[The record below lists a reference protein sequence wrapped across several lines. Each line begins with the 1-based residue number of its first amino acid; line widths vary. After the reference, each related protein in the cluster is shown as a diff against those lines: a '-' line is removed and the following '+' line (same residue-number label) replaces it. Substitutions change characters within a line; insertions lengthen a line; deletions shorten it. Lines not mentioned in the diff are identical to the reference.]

1 MQFVYPDLMIGKFKL
16 GDIIS
21 VSRTYPGDFYTF
33 VEKDSDEYKILK
45 EGIAK
50 LTDEFTLLDDQLKS
64 LEEKRANGGLT
75 DTEWSEKRA
84 VTEKITR
91 IKNQLSMKV
100 NRRSWI
106 EFIMNHPEYKDD
118 NAKNLWESQRLTC
131 KIIKSGSY
139 YDKTELQVLWSNIAE
154 IQEEQKLTFHCT
166 LPSEMIYRHPTEI
179 NLPEDDAAPV
189 TAYKVFRDKRPVKEL
204 YGEGQF
210 HTWSH
215 NPVLSMGVGVN
226 SNKCLYP
233 NEMVCDDDDLKL
245 YCSHFFNKWTF
256 VYKVQ
261 GKLIDYIV
269 RLARNFN
276 GQCASDYRENGFF
289 TIALQ
294 RDNIQKNVRGDLEA
308 TVPQNIVWSQGNSNT
323 KAYNFAYFPFSGL
336 QADDLEN
343 LRSGQL
349 LSSTNSNIS
358 QIICFRKRIDRVN
371 DDTYRGIPAKR
382 YIFTV
387 DKSVIHGPNPGI
399 TIERYGGDGWLRDEN
414 DKGVYEPRQHYTF
427 VRRGVQTFILN
438 QFNSELRSDWMQTRA
453 QMKNI
458 VTTKLFNKHGLN
470 NTGTIIEHAEYKL
483 NDEPSDYED
492 IPKTTWHGTYFVEH
506 EPRKVVI
513 ILPTDNGVKKIF
525 KTIYRA
531 SEYIHRWMRDQ
542 KERLLNNL
550 LMMQIFTKRTTE
562 SLAPGICEEGL
573 ERKFFKYISELETA
587 AYEDYVNYAY
597 FTHDHKKKIVDE
609 FLKGLTHNNIEIEDW
624 VQQIDGDDKIMKAAW
639 NQRLNQDGTY
649 WWPNEGKI
657 MIDLIKGIIRRR
669 PIDLFT
675 STKSGEDALTTYS
688 FETITYTKNLKTKKE
703 DVILDY
709 NKPSCADVDI
719 NGDLIVLNFI
729 KRLDYR
735 QYGLSLTDRMRG
747 DKLYT
752 FTMGKTFVINE
763 NYDDFE
769 KSLGVA
775 EKNLTL
781 LENITTWSKKIK
793 GIKTD
798 FLFFD
803 DIAYT
808 LCQTAGIGIKEKLL
822 RQHFIAFLNH
832 TKDMNFTY
840 RPEKFAVGIEYKKND
855 VVYWYD
861 KKKGKH
867 CILKARADFTL
878 ELGKQCDYRRYE
890 DGEVIEPRD
899 IFPIL
904 SGTTWSIL
912 EITKK
917 TGLEFMRS
925 KMLLSMDIH
934 SSATIGD
941 LLYHVIT
948 KKFIEE
954 LEEISEDIETLQDL
968 QKYVYAIDLCFTD
981 DELNK
986 AYIQQK
992 NTALTTGGISI
1003 PSEKLED
1010 YSANLQTR
1018 ILMTN
1023 LNVSLLATTLEDFLR
1038 KKGFWALKERDNP
1051 DPNFYKFTVSIL
1063 FEPKTSR
1070 QNAPISIE
1078 AKLSGGVYKSPIKQ
1092 IPMVFD
1098 SQMKNMTGITLIENK
1113 EAVNKEKRRERRIF
1127 IQAWANYKNIL
1138 PPPANVNDVRYKDP
1152 DSYAVPVV
1160 PYLPDWGALENIDI
1174 NCGGTDDGHIAI
1186 RKNREEIILEL
1197 FIRIKKV
1204 FDFEHDVIYGDVTMQ
1219 NNQQLRDWL
1228 SAEWKNFKT
1237 KQNPKAMDLGH
1248 PLIMAPAFLPFPS
1261 APVIN
1266 NNVAFKKFW
1275 YDISLDNAMEEIRKE
1290 NYGKVGAA
1298 LEMLYK
1304 SRAFRIINLMNDM
1317 FSNGIPMEDGTR
1329 RILDTMDKYL
1339 IIQKYQSMFIQQ
1351 DELKAGEVLHQGITW
1366 YVGKNDYVQ
1375 LSFHEKKEKRK
1386 RTSNI
1391 LRYDW
1396 NIVVEAQENTFIK
1409 QDNGNSSEL
1418 IGFGNNF
1425 QPEWWMLNSH
1435 FFTDLMPQWFS
1446 LVGSRCFPNPGYV
1459 QQTVQQTG
1467 IINVLTKILNL
1478 KTNILTVSVKEKVKQ
1493 NIMPDEKI
1501 IAKCGLQ
1508 TVVQILCTVYQHAFS
1523 SKTQLELE
1531 GKNKSV
1537 KLNLRGHWLKNKKCL
1552 LFSKVE
1558 MFIQG
1563 KNIILY
1569 ENGKHNTQIL
1579 YQSGLKEAN
1588 DAKTLFARYPVH
1600 FIFYSKE
1607 RVINDFQKEIGADTV
1622 IRSRGMLAD
1631 NEGYYVGPG
1640 LRVSDYIT
1648 KENMYEQT
1656 SLISSE
1662 MANLMENVHFLNKGR
1677 EIDRGGILKELKE
1690 APICGTDGK
1699 QLLDDNGNPKWTAVA
1714 IDEVDEYK
1722 YFGLMDK
1729 IEHLTCELAT
1739 LANSQRENTI
1749 QGLGLHVAG
1758 NKYTPDEIDEILGFE
1773 DTTCVICK
1781 KLGATVY
1788 MPNCRG
1794 QEKHVAHVT
1803 CLYNQCIRDTG
1814 LKNKSSKYFMINLN
1828 STMMQV
1834 TKELNDYGQISDP
1847 EIEPSNLT
1855 IREFLIARQ
1864 AYFKDG
1870 RNAQRVETTV
1880 YTTIPLHHEQAVPI
1894 DIENSGPTG
1903 TKYFLKEEKTNAI
1916 GYANK
1921 EHYEKDP
1928 KWQHLEA
1935 FHCREILSGEV
1946 LQDGTY
1952 GSEAKDNDG
1961 KYHSILHTWTEA
1973 SKCPACTT
1981 QIGGHLWVS
1990 TPSDI
1995 YEGEMY
2001 TIMYAGRQVVPYDRN
2016 KTAHFGIMSPVM
2028 SLDFNFD
2035 KYGYETLLYHMQPF
2049 GRAEVIAPS
2058 EDEENNFGM
2067 GSLELYTGL
2076 DNYIQIVSQEEPQYN
2091 VPKQLKSQKK
2101 IKRHNEP
2108 TGGERRLKQR
2118 TSTED
2123 LGKIEIKS
2131 MIGGDVK
2138 TEIEHYWKQQGNG
2151 RLCAYELEI
2160 KHGEDENEIIELD
2173 FMGEITPQKK
2183 KNLIK
2188 WIEAAYDKVY
2198 GGQQQNVADAL
2209 KEQQAT
2215 RDALLEKYGNVGAY
2229 QQIER
2234 KWKCRFT
2241 PIGCRLKNITKL
2253 DEDKN
2258 EITMPWLPI
2267 LPPDINLNDFKTIIE
2282 ENTSFP
2288 IENKFI
2294 SVRIPS
2300 DWDRKTPIRKSN
2312 DYLCWPEYVSVDK
2325 LKRMGAKP
2333 GSTILVEM
2341 YEDVEADTD
2350 EEKLTKQHVLSQLST
2365 VILYK
2370 IEYMGKRTG
2379 SGFPVLYDSVEDDKD
2394 TLERRLGEPIAKI
2407 LYNMGVDKFKEFT
2420 LPLPVDIKLYPN
2432 ISVMEMFMI
2441 RYKNKKQLIN
2451 SKRFK
2456 ILFEFVEGGEDDDG
2470 EDNHKI
2476 IPVNKAPMVIDC
2488 PYDVEIGDIKKYIR
2502 AADWFK
2508 TKSCWLH
2515 RKLNGAA
2522 VFPDGRPIFDSE
2534 AIYDDDSFFSDF
2546 YKDKALII
2554 ETFREN
2560 KVLCMRDFE
2569 VDERV
2574 FPHTEGTTWT
2584 DLFYTEDRQLLDD
2597 EDTEW
2602 TEGDFLSEIEDTS
2615 DGDKLEIINPWYI
2628 SQYMDQS
2635 QKTIKS
2641 SFESGSASKYLKIK
2655 IPIPKATKY
2664 ERETNEPKYAK
2675 TVFRCKK
2682 YMSEIEKET
2691 GFTTEIIMANVQY
2704 IDRYTDGQIDTK
2716 RRNRMPIPG
2725 IFFLDVE
2732 WRKEELFIWM
2742 RKYFNTLN
2750 YAYTNAEGVI
2760 EFTSERFGAASYT
2773 TFARSE
2779 DKKELL
2785 EWMDEQGFDLVAVKA
2800 RLNKEGENIDKVI
2813 YADISTQNRSFRLP
2827 TGDITDDQQKI
2838 LFPRMEILNADLDW
2852 GPLDPNMIMQR
2863 GINIELAESTEK
2875 QRRDVATALQSRG
2888 KVDVIN
2894 HRALEIR
2901 NGQAAGRN
2909 DNSNIISPGF
2919 QTPTDVLVSRGQNK
2933 FQSSHIIEEMECATN
2948 TFESGNISDKLF
2960 NKEEYEEFLKS
2971 DSTIDLTVY
2980 RNLAFTKAEASEW
2993 EKTGADD
3000 FATFSRLADKRTP
3013 GLSRPIQFQFVDC
3026 SDPER
3031 KLNMRNPYKLTG
3043 SAIHEYFLP
3052 DFLPGNPGSTFGFN
3066 DFQWSRIFPSL
3077 INVFIAEI
3085 VYSRKDIGL
3094 VSSLDRPIYIVEEY
3108 KDGKWYETTK
3118 SSAELI
3124 QEINKQIKY
3133 VGTTMIRGNAD
3144 EYRWA
3149 HLPNGWNFQVN
3160 DEHQVLKEFH
3170 HFNQDTEGL
3179 KSDTGETPS
3188 LKTADSVY
3196 MDNTDLPAV
3205 LNENAEEYGDES
3217 TNFLPR
3223 ASLWC
3228 YREAKKHEGQMG
3240 RNELDRN
3247 RQLSYLSAKQW
3258 TNDEDKQNIYISSY
3272 LGIDPKTL
3280 TRGISLNGE
3289 GYNIQEALFGVEG
3302 TMDANNN
3309 LYTGS
3314 EWVPRF
3320 NIGITFKKNTIR
3332 LKKNTFKKKQNL
3344 YKGII
3349 RDDGT
3354 KYIYSDYKPE
3364 IGDLVLVDN
3373 HTDDDGNDIYGI
3385 VSDCTN
3391 LVTIFYFTERDK
3403 KYIWAK
3409 NGQDSFSKAF
3419 DLKALTANVFNPITS
3434 KFKYNPSDC
3443 FLIRRGFQYPDRDM
3457 EGGYLGDNTDTKIRI
3472 GDMVGDVV
3480 KGYQEEG
3487 FKQPK
3492 RFKVVMT
3499 NPMLPET
3506 DFSVSPSRPLNPEAV
3521 MVIRQNGE
3529 GEIIGNNFITLNRSN
3544 LVKLTP
3550 TFKEIFS
3557 SDSSSS
3563 DSDYEKSSSDDSEE
3577 SLSDLLNN
3585 LKLTF

>member
-1 MQFVYPDLMIGKFKL
+1 MQFVYPDLMIGKFKV

-21 VSRTYPGDFYTF
+21 VSPTYPGDFYPF
-33 VEKDSDEYKILK
+33 VRKDTEEYNILQAEITQLQYK
-45 EGIAK
+45 
-50 LTDEFTLLDDQLKS
+50 FTPLDDRLKS
-64 LEEKRANGGLT
+64 LEEKRANGGLI
-75 DTEWSEKRA
+75 DAEWSEKRKVEA
-84 VTEKITR
+84 IHTR
-91 IKNQLSMKV
+91 IKTQLSMKV

-106 EFIMNHPEYKDD
+106 DFIMNHPEYQDD

-139 YDKTELQVLWSNIAE
+139 YDKTELQVLWSNITE
-154 IQEEQKLTFHCT
+154 IQDEQKLTFKCT
-166 LPSEMIYRHPTEI
+166 RSSEMIYRRPTEI

-189 TAYKVFRDKRPVKEL
+189 SAYKVFRDKRPVKEL
-204 YGEGQF
+204 YDGQF
-210 HTWSH
+210 HTWPH
-215 NPVLSMGVGVN
+215 NPVLSMGDGVN
-226 SNKCLYP
+226 SNQCLYP
-233 NEMVCDDDDLKL
+233 NEMVCDDDVLKE
-245 YCSHFFNKWTF
+245 YCKSFFNKWTF

-294 RDNIQKNVRGDLEA
+294 RDNILSEGNDLNA
-308 TVPQNIVWSQGNSNT
+308 TVPQNIVWSHEKDVWGT
-323 KAYNFAYFPFSGL
+323 VANFAYFPFSGL
-336 QADDLEN
+336 QADDLDN
-343 LRSGQL
+343 LRRGQL

-371 DDTYRGIPAKR
+371 DDTYRGIPVKR

-399 TIERYGGDGWLRDEN
+399 TIERYGGNGWLRDEHN
-414 DKGVYEPRQHYTF
+414 KMVNEPLGHYTF

-438 QFNSELRSDWMQTRA
+438 QFNSELRSDWMQTKA
-453 QMKNI
+453 QMENI
-458 VTTKLFNKHGLN
+458 VTTKLFNKHGLSDIDR
-470 NTGTIIEHAEYKL
+470 TEYML
-483 NDEPSDYED
+483 NDDD
-492 IPKTTWHGTYFVEH
+492 IPRTAWHGTYFVEH

-531 SEYIHRWMRDQ
+531 SEYIQKWMRFK
-542 KERLLNNL
+542 KEHLLNNL
-550 LMMQIFTKRTTE
+550 LMMQIFTKKATE
-562 SLAPGICEEGL
+562 SLAPGICKEGL

-587 AYEDYVNYAY
+587 AYEDSVNYAY
-597 FTHDHKKKIVDE
+597 FTHDHKKEIVDE
-609 FLKGLTHNNIEIEDW
+609 FLKRLTHNNIEIEDW
-624 VQQIDGDDKIMKAAW
+624 VQQIDGDDKIMQAAW
-639 NQRLNQDGTY
+639 NQRLNQDGGY
-649 WWPNEGKI
+649 YWPNEGKI
-657 MIDLIKGIIRRR
+657 MIDLIQGIIRRR
-669 PIDLFT
+669 IDLFT

-703 DVILDY
+703 DVID
-709 NKPSCADVDI
+709 KKSWADVDI

-735 QYGLSLTDRMRG
+735 QYGLPLTDRMGG

-781 LENITTWSKKIK
+781 LENI
-793 GIKTD
+793 KTGFKRILNGSEMD
-798 FLFFD
+798 FLYFD

-822 RQHFIAFLNH
+822 RQHFIEFLNDE
-832 TKDMNFTY
+832 KGQNFNL
-840 RPEKFAVGIEYKKND
+840 RKKFAVGIEYKKND

-867 CILKARADFTL
+867 FISKARADFTL

-899 IFPIL
+899 ILPIL
-904 SGTTWSIL
+904 SGTTWWPL
-912 EITKK
+912 DITKK

-934 SSATIGD
+934 SNATIGD

-954 LEEISEDIETLQDL
+954 LEEIPEDIETLQDL

-986 AYIQQK
+986 KYIQQK

-1003 PSEKLED
+1003 PSEKLEE

-1023 LNVSLLATTLEDFLR
+1023 LNVSMLATTLEDFLR
-1038 KKGFWALKERDNP
+1038 KKGFWALEERNNT

-1098 SQMKNMTGITLIENK
+1098 SQMKSMAGIKLNAKVFK
-1113 EAVNKEKRRERRIF
+1113 ESKNGIF
-1127 IQAWANYKNIL
+1127 IQGWVNYKNIL
-1138 PPPANVNDVRYKDP
+1138 PPPTNVNDTYKDP
-1152 DSYAVPVV
+1152 DSYALPVIPYVPD
-1160 PYLPDWGALENIDI
+1160 LGALENIDI
-1174 NCGGTDDGHIAI
+1174 KCGGTDDGHIAI

-1219 NNQQLRDWL
+1219 NNQQLRQWL
-1228 SAEWKNFKT
+1228 SDEWKNFKT
-1237 KQNPKAMDLGH
+1237 KQDPRAMDLGH
-1248 PLIMAPAFLPFPS
+1248 PIINAPTFLPFPF
-1261 APVIN
+1261 APEIGD
-1266 NNVAFKKFW
+1266 NVAFKKFW
-1275 YDISLDNAMEEIRKE
+1275 YDISLVNAMEEIRKE

-1351 DELKAGEVLHQGITW
+1351 DELKAGEVLHQGIPW

-1396 NIVVEAQENTFIK
+1396 NIVVGAQENTFIK
-1409 QDNGNSSEL
+1409 QDNGNSSAL

-1435 FFTDLMPQWFS
+1435 FFTGLMPQWFS
-1446 LVGSRCFPNPGYV
+1446 LVGSRCCGNPGWV
-1459 QQTVQQTG
+1459 EQTLQQTG
-1467 IINVLTKILNL
+1467 IINVLSKILNL

-1508 TVVQILCTVYQHAFS
+1508 TVVQILCTVYEHAFS
-1523 SKTQLELE
+1523 SKTHLELE

-1537 KLNLRGHWLKNKKCL
+1537 ELNLRGHWLKNKKCL

-1588 DAKTLFARYPVH
+1588 DAKTLFARYPVR

-1631 NEGYYVGPG
+1631 NEGYYVNNGVRP
-1640 LRVSDYIT
+1640 SDYIT

-1656 SLISSE
+1656 PLITPE
-1662 MANLMENVHFLNKGR
+1662 MANLMENVHFLNRKR
-1677 EIDRGGILKELKE
+1677 KIDRGGILKELKE
-1690 APICGTDGK
+1690 APVYGTDGK
-1699 QLLDDNGNPKWTAVA
+1699 QLLDDNGKPKWTAVA
-1714 IDEVDEYK
+1714 IDEVEEYK

-1729 IEHLTCELAT
+1729 IEHLTCELAI

-1749 QGLGLHVAG
+1749 QGLNRHEAG
-1758 NKYTPDEIDEILGFE
+1758 NKYTPDEIDKILGFE
-1773 DTTCVICK
+1773 DTTCVICQ

-1788 MPNCRG
+1788 MPNCPVK
-1794 QEKHVAHVT
+1794 EKHVAHVT
-1803 CLYNQCIRDTG
+1803 CLYNQGIRDTG

-1834 TKELNDYGQISDP
+1834 TTKQNDYGEISAEVKHSD
-1847 EIEPSNLT
+1847 LT
-1855 IREFLIARQ
+1855 IREFLEKRQ
-1864 AYFKDG
+1864 EYFKDG
-1870 RNAQRVETTV
+1870 RNKEIRETTA

-1894 DIENSGPTG
+1894 NIENSGPIG
-1903 TKYFLKEEKTNAI
+1903 TKYFLKEDKTNAT
-1916 GYANK
+1916 GYANR

-1928 KWQHLEA
+1928 KWQHLEC
-1935 FHCREILSGEV
+1935 FRCREILSGEV
-1946 LQDGTY
+1946 YQNGSY
-1952 GSEAKDNDG
+1952 GPEAKEMEG
-1961 KYHSILHTWTEA
+1961 RKYHSILHTWTEA
-1973 SKCPACTT
+1973 SKCPVCTT

-1990 TPSDI
+1990 TPCDI
-1995 YEGEMY
+1995 YEPAEMAGP
-2001 TIMYAGRQVVPYDRN
+2001 MYAGRQVEPYDRN
-2016 KTAHFGIMSPVM
+2016 KPAHFGIMSPVM
-2028 SLDFNFD
+2028 NLNFNFD
-2035 KYGYETLLYHMQPF
+2035 EYRYDTLLYNMQPF
-2049 GRAEVIAPS
+2049 GRAEVMATS
-2058 EDEENNFGM
+2058 EDEEENFGM

-2076 DNYIQIVSQEEPQYN
+2076 DNYIQIVSQKEPQYN
-2091 VPKQLKSQKK
+2091 VPKQLKPQKK
-2101 IKRHNEP
+2101 IKRLAGLA
-2108 TGGERRLKQR
+2108 GGEDNRRLKQR

-2131 MIGGDVK
+2131 MLGWDVE
-2138 TEIEHYWKQQGNG
+2138 TEIKHFWSQGNG

-2160 KHGEDENEIIELD
+2160 EHGDDENEIIELD
-2173 FMGEITPQKK
+2173 FMGEITQKK
-2183 KNLIK
+2183 KENLIK
-2188 WIEAAYDKVY
+2188 WIEAAYNKVY
-2198 GGQQQNVADAL
+2198 GGQKQNVADAL
-2209 KEQQAT
+2209 KEQKAA
-2215 RDALLEKYGNVGAY
+2215 RDALYEKYGNVEAY

-2241 PIGCRLKNITKL
+2241 PVGCRLKNITKL

-2267 LPPDINLNDFKTIIE
+2267 LPPDINLYDFKTIIE

-2294 SVRIPS
+2294 SVQIPS
-2300 DWDRKTPIRKSN
+2300 NWDGRKPIPKSD
-2312 DYLCWPEYVSVDK
+2312 DYECWPQYVSVDK
-2325 LKRMGAKP
+2325 LKRMGARR

-2341 YEDVEADTD
+2341 YEDVEACSP
-2350 EEKLTKQHVLSQLST
+2350 EEKLIKQRVRTRLST

-2379 SGFPVLYDSVEDDKD
+2379 SGHPVLYDGVQDDED
-2394 TLERRLGEPIAKI
+2394 TLKLRLDEPIAKI
-2407 LYNMGVDKFKEFT
+2407 LYEMGVDKFEESTF
-2420 LPLPVDIKLYPN
+2420 PLVTDKLLYPN
-2432 ISVMEMFMI
+2432 ISVQEMFMI
-2441 RYKNKKQLIN
+2441 RYKNKKQIIN

-2456 ILFEFVEGGEDDDG
+2456 ILFEFVEGGEDDEG

-2488 PYDVEIGDIKKYIR
+2488 PYGVDIGDIKKYIR

-2515 RKLNGAA
+2515 QTDSGVAGL
-2522 VFPDGRPIFDSE
+2522 PDGRPLFDLNV
-2534 AIYDDDSFFSDF
+2534 IYDDDSFFSDF

-2597 EDTEW
+2597 EDREGRP
-2602 TEGDFLSEIEDTS
+2602 GDFLTEIEDTS
-2615 DGDKLEIINPWYI
+2615 EGDKLEIVNPWYI
-2628 SQYMDQS
+2628 SQYTSS
-2635 QKTIKS
+2635 QHMAPIST
-2641 SFESGSASKYLKIK
+2641 FESGSASKYLKIK

-2664 ERETNEPKYAK
+2664 EKETNKPKYAK
-2675 TVFRCKK
+2675 TVSRCKK

-2691 GFTTEIIMANVQY
+2691 GFTTEIIMVNVQY
-2704 IDRYTDGQIDTK
+2704 IDRYTDGKIEK
-2716 RRNRMPIPG
+2716 RHNRMPIPG
-2725 IFFLDVE
+2725 IFFLDSE
-2732 WRKEELFIWM
+2732 WRKDELFRWM

-2750 YAYTNAEGVI
+2750 YDYTNADGDEI
-2760 EFTSERFGAASYT
+2760 EFTSERFGAASYIPPV
-2773 TFARSE
+2773 SEVE

-2813 YADISTQNRSFRLP
+2813 YADISTQNRSFMFP
-2827 TGDITDDQQKI
+2827 EEIMETITPEQLQI
-2838 LFPRMEILNADLDW
+2838 LFPRMEILNAGLDW

-2875 QRRDVATALQSRG
+2875 QRQFIATALHLEN
-2888 KVDVIN
+2888 KLDVIN
-2894 HRALEIR
+2894 HRALELR
-2901 NGQAAGRN
+2901 NGDVAGRK
-2909 DNSNIISPGF
+2909 DDSTIISPGF
-2919 QTPTDVLVSRGQNK
+2919 QTSTDVLVSRDQDN

-2948 TFESGNISDKLF
+2948 TFKTRNLNDKLL
-2960 NKEEYEEFLKS
+2960 NNEEYEEFLKS
-2971 DSTIDLTVY
+2971 DSTINLTVY
-2980 RNLAFTKAEASEW
+2980 RNLAFTAAEADDW
-2993 EKTGADD
+2993 QKTGADD
-3000 FATFSRLADKRTP
+3000 LATFSRLADKRTC

-3026 SDPER
+3026 SDPEK
-3031 KLNMRNPYKLTG
+3031 KLNMSNPYKLTG

-3052 DFLPGNPGSTFGFN
+3052 ENFGSTFGFN
-3066 DFQWSRIFPSL
+3066 DLQWTGLFPSL

-3085 VYSRKDIGL
+3085 IYSRKDINHL
-3094 VSSLDRPIYIVEEY
+3094 EDNHRIYTVEEY
-3108 KDGKWYETTK
+3108 DVEKDEWKTSTK
-3118 SSAELI
+3118 SDADLI
-3124 QEINKQIKY
+3124 QEIKKHILY
-3133 VGTTMIRGNAD
+3133 VGTTMIRDNANK
-3144 EYRWA
+3144 YRWA
-3149 HLPNGWNFQVN
+3149 HLPNGWNFQVK

-3170 HFNQDTEGL
+3170 KFNQDTEGL
-3179 KSDTGETPS
+3179 KPGTGES
-3188 LKTADSVY
+3188 LSLETARSVY

-3205 LNENAEEYGDES
+3205 INEDEDEYGDAN

-3228 YREAKKHEGQMG
+3228 YREAKKHEDEEGH
-3240 RNELDRN
+3240 NELEDRN
-3247 RQLSYLSAKQW
+3247 RKLSYLSAKQW
-3258 TNDEDKQNIYISSY
+3258 TDDVDKQDIYISSY

-3280 TRGISLNGE
+3280 TRGISLNGQ

-3320 NIGITFKKNTIR
+3320 NIGITFNKNTIR
-3332 LKKNTFKKKQNL
+3332 LKKNTFKIPQNQ
-3344 YKGII
+3344 YKGTITEH
-3349 RDDGT
+3349 GT
-3354 KYIYSDYKPE
+3354 KYLNSGDKPE
-3364 IGDLVLVDN
+3364 IGDLVLVDK
-3373 HTDDDGNDIYGI
+3373 HKDADGNDIYGI
-3385 VSDCTN
+3385 VSGCTN
-3391 LVTIFYFTERDK
+3391 LVTIVYFAERDT

-3409 NGQDSFSKAF
+3409 NGEDSFSKAF
-3419 DLKALTANVFNPITS
+3419 GLKARTAKVFNPITS
-3434 KFKYNPSDC
+3434 KSEYMPSDC
-3443 FLIRRGFQYPDRDM
+3443 ILIRRGLKYPGRNMDGTYID
-3457 EGGYLGDNTDTKIRI
+3457 GPDKGTQIRI
-3472 GDMVGDVV
+3472 GDMVGDII

-3506 DFSVSPSRPLNPEAV
+3506 DFTVIPSRPLNPEAV
-3521 MVIRQNGE
+3521 MVIHQNGE
-3529 GEIIGNNFITLNRSN
+3529 GEIKTNVYGNDFILLNRTN
-3544 LVKLTP
+3544 LVKLMRISID
-3550 TFKEIFS
+3550 EIFS
-3557 SDSSSS
+3557 SDS
-3563 DSDYEKSSSDDSEE
+3563 DDEKSSSDDLS
-3577 SLSDLLNN
+3577 SVDSSLLSDLINN